1 MTKSASGYKA
11 VSKRCA
17 LRRSRNCLLRNRVR
31 CKTGLRSHVV
41 PPRLVRAACRTAACR
56 DLRRGTLCRKRRGW
70 APGITVPRQL
80 PQRTVFHVK
89 HPPSAASANMW
100 STLPLS
106 LPLAG
111 QGALHAYIL
120 LIERAALPAL
130 QKRVQCHCRHKG
142 KAVDHSQ
149 GVKITLSGPIG
160 SAASDATLSV
170 WVQSSRASWH
180 LPILLT

>member
-11 VSKRCA
+11 VSIRCA
-17 LRRSRNCLLRNRVR
+17 LRRSRNYCFGTAFGARLGSAR
-31 CKTGLRSHVV
+31 VV
-41 PPRLVRAACRTAACR
+41 PPRLVRAARPTGACR

-89 HPPSAASANMW
+89 QPPSAASANMW

-106 LPLAG
+106 RPLAG

-120 LIERAALPAL
+120 LTERAALPAL

-142 KAVDHSQ
+142 KAEDHSQ
-149 GVKITLSGPIG
+149 GVKITLSRPIG
-160 SAASDATLSV
+160 SAASDATYLRV
-170 WVQSSRASWH
+170 G
-180 LPILLT
+180 TK